1 VPAPPSAFAASD
13 EALIVAL
20 AQTGDRDAF
29 GELVRRRQ
37 SWLRNLMR
45 RFCSDPD
52 VADDLAQQAFL
63 LAWRDIRRLKDP
75 RRFGGW
81 FKRVAINVW
90 RQHMRS
96 NEPAQHALVHDET
109 SAAAPAAGRPGI
121 AMDLDRA
128 LAALSDT
135 ERLCLVLAYH
145 EGMSHREIATTV
157 ELPLGTVKSHV
168 RRGGERLRQLLF
180 DYRQGESR

>member
-1 VPAPPSAFAASD
+1 MLVPSPSSAFASSD

-45 RFCSDPD
+45 RFSNSPD
-52 VADDLAQQAFL
+52 SADDLAQQAFL
-63 LAWRDIRRLKDP
+63 LAWRDIRRLRDP
-75 RRFGGW
+75 RRFSGW
-81 FKRVAINVW
+81 LRQLAINVW
-90 RQHMRS
+90 RGELRRRD
-96 NEPAQHALVHDET
+96 P
-109 SAAAPAAGRPGI
+109 AAAATIDAAAEPTETPRPGT

-128 LAALSDT
+128 LAALADV

-145 EGMSHREIATTV
+145 EGMSHSEIATTL

-168 RRGGERLRQLLF
+168 RRGAEQMRQLLS
-180 DYRQGESR
+180 DYRPGGSP